1 MSWKKPERRC
11 PHLQGLVATIDESLP
26 RSGADRRGVL
36 GLDTTRGDRLFISWL
51 GTGFKDP
58 WKSEIHLVI
67 HDHGPLID
75 GREAE
80 MTGSYRG
87 GCTDASLPE
96 IVPATAKAD
105 GSAGPNTCKL
115 VQDVIF
121 MQPN

>member
-1 MSWKKPERRC
+1 MLKRTSVT
-11 PHLQGLVATIDESLP
+11 QADVGYGDGLIAGPDGKGHFTTFRSL
-26 RSGADRRGVL
+26 
-36 GLDTTRGDRLFISWL
+36 GDLPQSWL

-58 WKSEIHLVI
+58 WKAEFHLVV
-67 HDHGPLID
+67 HDHGPVIA

-87 GCTDASLPE
+87 GCADDSLPD

-105 GSAGPNTCKL
+105 GTVGPNSCKL

-121 MQPN
+121 IQSEQMMAAQ